1 MRVKKILAAAITASL
16 LHALPAHAQRAER
29 IIQTSVAVT
38 DACAF
43 TRFPEA
49 ATKEAFVESILGS
62 LFANVVG
69 DLAGAAIE
77 SAAQAIEAASR
88 EQAFVAEGVAS
99 YDFFEVKD
107 PTDQR
112 LAKPEQKAK
121 CVTIWRSGPATAAD
135 GRTGFSAFAF
145 LNGETYKGPAYK
157 RYLLADPEGSANS
170 LSELGITGSIDLY
183 VEAWIVPAADG
194 MIIAPTMVWY
204 PAALPG
210 APPKTASA
218 AELQVQFATPASG
231 PNTTDLGSSFAI
243 ARIALPKLAP
253 GAKFVGPDLAS
264 FRSPVVP
271 ARMPQGSAAER
282 ATALNAA
289 EAAYVTA
296 RATERASLRARDA
309 AKRKADRARAADQKV
324 PANRTAL
331 EQAEDALQ
339 AANEKLSDDQE
350 TTRLAMARRS
360 RGKLVALGSTNLRA
374 RFAVIRDENKFGM
387 AIAKA
392 LGARKADL
400 DTQLTAALEPKKDW
414 SAAMTALLEAEAE
427 VNSKQRLYDAAIA
440 EGRLADAPA
449 LADQLSIAKAK
460 ANEKA
465 IAAGRS
471 IPYPGLLRP

>member
-1 MRVKKILAAAITASL
+1 MNKILAAAVAASL
-16 LHALPAHAQRAER
+16 SNALPAHAQRAES
-29 IIQTSVAVT
+29 IIQTSVAVR
-38 DACAF
+38 DSCAF
-43 TRFPEA
+43 TKYPTA
-49 ATKEAFVESILGS
+49 ATEEALVESILGG
-62 LFANVVG
+62 LFANVGG
-69 DLAGAAIE
+69 DLAGSAIE
-77 SAAQAIEAASR
+77 SAAQAIAAASR
-88 EQAFVAEGVAS
+88 EQAFIAEGTAS
-99 YDFFEVKD
+99 YAFFKLKD
-107 PTDQR
+107 PTDER
-112 LAKPEQKAK
+112 LTQPEQKEK
-121 CVTIWRSGPATAAD
+121 CVTIWRSGTGASAD

-145 LNGETYKGPAYK
+145 LNGGDYKDPTYK
-157 RYLLADPEGSANS
+157 RYLLADDEGSANL

-183 VEAWIVPAADG
+183 VEIWIVPAADG
-194 MIIAPTMVWY
+194 MIVAPTMVWY

-210 APPKTASA
+210 APRRTASA

-271 ARMPQGSAAER
+271 ARTPQGSAADR

-324 PANRTAL
+324 PGNRTAL

-339 AANEKLSDDQE
+339 AANEKLADDQE
-350 TTRLAMARRS
+350 ATTLAMKRRS
-360 RGKLVALGSTNLRA
+360 RGNLVALGSTNLRA

-392 LGARKADL
+392 LTARKDDL
-400 DTQLTAALEPKKDW
+400 DTKLSAALAPKDDW
-414 SAAMTALLEAEAE
+414 SPSLTALLEAESE

-440 EGRLADAPA
+440 EGRLSDAPA
-449 LADQLSIAKAK
+449 LADQLRIAKAK

-471 IPYPGLLRP
+471 IPHPGLLKP